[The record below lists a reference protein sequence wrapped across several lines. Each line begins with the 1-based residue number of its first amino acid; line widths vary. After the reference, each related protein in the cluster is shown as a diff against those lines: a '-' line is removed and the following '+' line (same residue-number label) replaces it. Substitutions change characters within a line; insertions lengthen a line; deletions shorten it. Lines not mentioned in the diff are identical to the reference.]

1 MKKNLSAL
9 MIAFLLIAGFVSC
22 KKEKID
28 PNEGELITTLR
39 LKFTNQLAGSAV
51 PLVYEFKDLD
61 GDGGAAPV
69 KFDSIILGKN
79 IPYICEISVLNES
92 VSPADDITKEIV
104 AEADDHQFY
113 FTPSPGALVTVS
125 QLNTDSKQ
133 LPLGTTSFWSTAFN
147 AGRGTIN
154 VTLKH
159 KPGTKAANDPI
170 SKGDTDI
177 SIDFK
182 LIIQ

>member
-1 MKKNLSAL
+1 MKKIYRVFAVFMVLAV
-9 MIAFLLIAGFVSC
+9 GFSSC
-22 KKEKID
+22 KKSKID
-28 PNEGELITTLR
+28 PNEVELITTVR
-39 LKFTNQLAGSAV
+39 LKFSNIVAGSAV
-51 PLVYEFKDLD
+51 PLIYEFKDLD

-69 KFDSIILGKN
+69 KFDSIILQKN
-79 IPYICEISVLNES
+79 IAYSCEVFVLNES

-104 AEADDHQFY
+104 AEANDHQFY
-113 FTPSPGALVTVS
+113 FTPSPGSLVSIS

-133 LPLGTTSFWSTAFN
+133 LPLGTTSFWSTTLN
-147 AGRGTIN
+147 PSRGMVN

-159 KPGTKAANDPI
+159 KPGVKAANDPI
-170 SKGDTDI
+170 TKGETDI

>member
-9 MIAFLLIAGFVSC
+9 MIAFSLIAGFASC
-22 KKEKID
+22 KKAKID
-28 PNEGELITTLR
+28 PNEGELITTVR
-39 LKFTNQLAGSAV
+39 LKFSNLLSSSIS
-51 PLVYEFKDLD
+51 PLVYEFKDAD
-61 GDGGAAPV
+61 GGGGAAPV
-69 KFDSIILGKN
+69 RFDSIILQKN
-79 IPYICEISVLNES
+79 IPYACEIFVLNES
-92 VSPADDITKEIV
+92 VSPAADITKEIV

-133 LPLGTTSFWSTAFN
+133 LPLGTTSFWTTAFN

-170 SKGDTDI
+170 AKGDTDI